1 MEVISDI
8 KGKVYEDL
16 VRYASKRCD
25 AVMFVFCK
33 VPFRGEK
40 LMELE
45 ETKSKVKKKLEKSF
59 LKDREG
65 NEWVYTGRYYPWV
78 GNKKMGSNILFYKF
92 DEDLVDFLLKNDNLY
107 NWLNPDFPE
116 DIAFFKDGYCW
127 LYSVAHEE
135 MCVIYCSDKKEYV
148 EMKNMGIKFYEKDFE
163 LIPKEKIYFE
173 KY

>member
-1 MEVISDI
+1 
-8 KGKVYEDL
+8 
-16 VRYASKRCD
+16 
-25 AVMFVFCK
+25 
-33 VPFRGEK
+33 
-40 LMELE
+40 
-45 ETKSKVKKKLEKSF
+45 
-59 LKDREG
+59 
-65 NEWVYTGRYYPWV
+65 
-78 GNKKMGSNILFYKF
+78 MGSNILFYKF